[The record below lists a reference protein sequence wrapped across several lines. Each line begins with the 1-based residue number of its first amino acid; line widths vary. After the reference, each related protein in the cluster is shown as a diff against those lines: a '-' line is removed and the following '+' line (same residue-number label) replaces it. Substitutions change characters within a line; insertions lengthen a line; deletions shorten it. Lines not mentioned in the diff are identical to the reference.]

1 MKTLKIPINNIEDSK
16 LIILKTI
23 EFKNNINSATEIIKL
38 LCKTFKADKLKKEY
52 TFLVGLNENYE
63 VIGIMKSKS
72 GKKDSVAID
81 YSEVALYLSLSDATY
96 FISAHNHPSGDA
108 LPSIEDVN
116 IVKDL
121 RVLFQDKL
129 LDAII
134 IGDKK
139 NNDGLNYG
147 TFSFHNEGYFECK
160 DMIEHYHNQK
170 ERYLEVQIN
179 YLKRTMEFIL
189 EKVKDLEQMN

>member
-1 MKTLKIPINNIEDSK
+1 MKTLIPINIIKDGK
-16 LIILKTI
+16 LEILKAI
-23 EFKNNINSATEIIKL
+23 ECNYNTPTSDDIIDL
-38 LCKTFKADKLKKEY
+38 LCKVFKADKLKKEY
-52 TFLVGLNENYE
+52 TFLVGLNQNYE
-63 VIGIMKSKS
+63 VIGIMKSES

-116 IVKDL
+116 IVKEL
-121 RVLFQDKL
+121 RVLFENKL

-139 NNDGLNYG
+139 NKDGLKYG
-147 TFSFHNEGYFECK
+147 TFSFAAEGYFECK
-160 DMIEHYHNQK
+160 DIVEHYHNQK
-170 ERYLEVQIN
+170 EEYLEVQIN
-179 YLKRTMEFIL
+179 YLKRTIEFIL
-189 EKVKDLEQMN
+189 EKVKDL